1 MQDGPR
7 VWVSSR
13 TYRKRKSYHV
23 RWLDV
28 SGRWRSKAVEG
39 DRKCADREAARLE
52 NELVQ
57 GTHRDVRRVSWD
69 EFATDHVAKIP
80 GKLNAKDAKKTL
92 ELFAD
97 ACKPYGPHAVTFGMV
112 ERFVQHLRKA
122 GNSTATV
129 NKRLRYLRAA
139 FNKAIKRGRIARNP
153 MDGWEWQ
160 REEEK
165 IPRALTESE
174 KTALLAACPTDQ
186 WKAFVYVALVTGC
199 RRGELLSLEWSRV
212 DLEGAQA
219 VITGTKAHRDRV
231 QPLNADAVSMLRKL
245 QPQTLK
251 DAGPFR
257 SMNENNLP
265 HVFKGIVTK
274 AGIGSCTVH
283 DLRRTFCTDLARL
296 GVNQLVVQRLA
307 GHATSA
313 TTARYYQWVDDS
325 MKRDAIEKLACTG

>member
-52 NELVQ
+52 NELIQ
-57 GTHRDVRRVSWD
+57 GTHRDVRRVSWA
-69 EFATDHVAKIP
+69 EFATDHVEKIP
-80 GKLNAKDAKKTL
+80 GKVNGEEAERTL
-92 ELFAD
+92 RMFAE
-97 ACKPYGPHAVTFGMV
+97 ACSPYGPHTVTFAMV

-139 FNKAIKRGRIARNP
+139 FNKAIKRGRITRNP

-160 REEEK
+160 REEDK
-165 IPRALTESE
+165 IPRALTDSE
-174 KTALLAACPTDQ
+174 KTALLKACPTDQ
-186 WKAFVYVALVTGC
+186 WKAFAYGC
-199 RRGELLSLEWSRV
+199 RRGELLSLEWGRI
-212 DLEGAQA
+212 DLNSAQA

-245 QPQTLK
+245 QPQTLR
-251 DAGPFR
+251 DGGPFR
-257 SMNENNLP
+257 SFNGHNMP
-265 HVFKGIVTK
+265 DVFKRIVKK
-274 AGIGSCTVH
+274 AGVEPCTIH

-307 GHATSA
+307 GHAASS
-313 TTARYYQWVDDS
+313 TTARYYQRVDDS